1 MYGTR
6 FLSTLFFLI
15 FCFFLNGCSS
25 DKEELHLAISGP
37 AQVSS
42 WEEFTLTLDTNKSKE
57 NLDINWENISTGET
71 YSTVDQITISPLK
84 YEENQTVF
92 FRVTASHEKKN
103 YVREHKVEVVYEP
116 NLVAQADSITNLTS
130 HNINLVYKLAFNAN
144 DTMFEVFERHFTA
157 LTEADCSLFKFF
169 AKCINVIDTDNNGRL
184 SGSDEIRVKQ
194 PFSILNDHLEHE
206 TVNFEFVMFL
216 DKFEPESRSF
226 SVTMVFDEA
235 KFNHTTYKGQ
245 LQVKSTQPNETNNWQ
260 RQFSV
265 NTVETFT
272 LIERDNSVFEL
283 DNFVIKKQDELT
295 KASYQV
301 AINGN
306 VWDEKT
312 DARFNIDQTKPWQGQ
327 CTEHRATNSW

>member
-1 MYGTR
+1 MCG
-6 FLSTLFFLI
+6 SI
-15 FCFFLNGCSS
+15 
-25 DKEELHLAISGP
+25 EA
-37 AQVSS
+37 
-42 WEEFTLTLDTNKSKE
+42 EF
-57 NLDINWENISTGET
+57 
-71 YSTVDQITISPLK
+71 
-84 YEENQTVF
+84 
-92 FRVTASHEKKN
+92 A
-103 YVREHKVEVVYEP
+103 
-116 NLVAQADSITNLTS
+116 
-130 HNINLVYKLAFNAN
+130 
-144 DTMFEVFERHFTA
+144 
-157 LTEADCSLFKFF
+157 
-169 AKCINVIDTDNNGRL
+169 
-184 SGSDEIRVKQ
+184 
-194 PFSILNDHLEHE
+194 HE